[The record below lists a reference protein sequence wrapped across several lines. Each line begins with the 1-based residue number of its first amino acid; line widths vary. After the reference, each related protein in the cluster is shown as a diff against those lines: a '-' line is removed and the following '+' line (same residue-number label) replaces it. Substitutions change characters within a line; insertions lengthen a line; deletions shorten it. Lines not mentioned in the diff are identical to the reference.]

1 MGSKK
6 PNDSIEN
13 WYHHQKINYFL
24 SFNVLL
30 AVCALINTLV
40 NQTTG
45 NGISVGFFM
54 LTLSVILVDLVIA
67 GLIYYKNIDYKPLL
81 IFSVIG
87 LMFLVPVRWALLSD
101 KLSISFYWGIIS
113 AVFFAVFLR
122 KNYSIFLSLCLLCLF
137 VYFKS
142 TQLERLNLGAHELF
156 TPIIT
161 TFVTIY
167 SILFLNRLSLIL
179 MKDYSDKNKAKIV
192 GAYAD
197 TIEHEEMLEEELAQ
211 KEFELEQ
218 LRQEVKRLRA

>member
-101 KLSISFYWGIIS
+101 KLSISFYWGGH
-113 AVFFAVFLR
+113 FG
-122 KNYSIFLSLCLLCLF
+122 SIFRGIFTEKLFYISFSLSSLFVCLL
-137 VYFKS
+137 
-142 TQLERLNLGAHELF
+142 
-156 TPIIT
+156 
-161 TFVTIY
+161 
-167 SILFLNRLSLIL
+167 
-179 MKDYSDKNKAKIV
+179 
-192 GAYAD
+192 
-197 TIEHEEMLEEELAQ
+197 
-211 KEFELEQ
+211 
-218 LRQEVKRLRA
+218 